1 MLQSSTHVL
10 APGIAYSLPLGKR
23 IAQQASSSPSWT
35 GQHLHLRISVTPCRF
50 RAMVENGQAPANSTC
65 QAPPIPVVVREIL
78 QLVTNAQLAVDLHV
92 ACDILKY
99 LNRLVWACKP
109 ASDPRLSKTF
119 QVGLPQ
125 NVAGFRTN
133 TTGLLSCRLC
143 CPLRLA
149 EGSVPTKLLRNEK
162 LGTVGVRCKDI
173 EHTGFCV
180 GAIAVISP

>member
-1 MLQSSTHVL
+1 ML
-10 APGIAYSLPLGKR
+10 
-23 IAQQASSSPSWT
+23 
-35 GQHLHLRISVTPCRF
+35 
-50 RAMVENGQAPANSTC
+50 ENGQAPANSTC
-65 QAPPIPVVVREIL
+65 QASPIPVVVREIL
-78 QLVTNAQLAVDLHV
+78 QLVTNAQLAVYLHV
-92 ACDILKY
+92 ACDISKY
-99 LNRLVWACKP
+99 LNRLGCACKR
-109 ASDPRLSKTF
+109 ASDPQLSTTF

-125 NVAGFRTN
+125 NVARFRTS

-149 EGSVPTKLLRNEK
+149 VGSVPTNLLRIEK